1 MGSTAISNPN
11 RPAFTPGYVHPVV
24 NLPSDMCVPG
34 FSIPSSTVSNPT
46 SSLVTPSPL
55 QSAQSAQ
62 STQSATPSIGEL
74 LLAKDGWL
82 KKHRDDDDDPVV
94 GLGTTGNRRS
104 GLGFENGSPYQHSN
118 HSNIMQKTLDRLNK
132 L

>member
-1 MGSTAISNPN
+1 MDVP
-11 RPAFTPGYVHPVV
+11 P
-24 NLPSDMCVPG
+24 DMCVPG
-34 FSIPSSTVSNPT
+34 FSMPSSTVSNPT
-46 SSLVTPSPL
+46 SSA

-62 STQSATPSIGEL
+62 SVTPSIGEL

-82 KKHRDDDDDPVV
+82 KKHRDDDDDNPVV

-104 GLGFENGSPYQHSN
+104 GLGFENSNLYQNAN
-118 HSNIMQKTLDRLNK
+118 HSKIMQKTLERLNK